1 MDWRVRRAGAGDTI
15 TRGVRGRLLSDE
27 TTAYTKVIVM
37 RQDVASRVSC
47 VATSRDCADNG
58 CCAHVGGHFKPEE
71 ERTESKPSDSVM
83 GSVRRNVFSTFLDFS
98 QWLKCNSHWWL
109 YTIFIFCS
117 LKIIHVALHIICSE
131 TNKYSSELYLFIA
144 SFVCRT

>member
-1 MDWRVRRAGAGDTI
+1 MGERKKTKLRLKNELEGATAGAGDTVA
-15 TRGVRGRLLSDE
+15 RGVRGRLLSDE

-37 RQDVASRVSC
+37 RQDVARRVSC

-83 GSVRRNVFSTFLDFS
+83 GSLRRNVFQRFLI
-98 QWLKCNSHWWL
+98 L
-109 YTIFIFCS
+109 
-117 LKIIHVALHIICSE
+117 
-131 TNKYSSELYLFIA
+131 A
-144 SFVCRT
+144 SG